1 MIPLWRKSQKKG
13 RLSGNIFSVIAGLVL
28 FGAIGYLAIADWRIY
43 RTGAKLQRQVRIL
56 QNEIQ
61 KLEQKNAELEKL
73 LASTKTEEYLEQTA
87 RERLNLKKPGEQ
99 VVAIVPPEK
108 QEEKQQLTKQN
119 FWQKILEKI
128 PFLPKVIWWQQA
140 PLK

>member
-1 MIPLWRKSQKKG
+1 
-13 RLSGNIFSVIAGLVL
+13 
-28 FGAIGYLAIADWRIY
+28 
-43 RTGAKLQRQVRIL
+43 
-56 QNEIQ
+56 
-61 KLEQKNAELEKL
+61 